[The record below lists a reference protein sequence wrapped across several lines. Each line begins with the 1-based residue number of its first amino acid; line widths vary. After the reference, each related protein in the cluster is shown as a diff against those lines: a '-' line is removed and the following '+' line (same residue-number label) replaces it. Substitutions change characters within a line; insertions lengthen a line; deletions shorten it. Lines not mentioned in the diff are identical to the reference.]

1 MIEVVLDTE
10 TTGLSV
16 ANGHRIVEIGCIELK
31 NQIPTNKTF
40 HCYLNPQRKVSE
52 DALKVH
58 GYSDEFLADKKK
70 FSDVVS
76 KYAVKAISYSSN
88 IIKRKYYYKVKL
100 KIVLSESAG
109 YEATGKAKLP
119 YDALNLAIL
128 HLSKILRRH
137 YRKIKNENKGNK
149 QIRLLKDSFLLYN
162 LR

>member
-1 MIEVVLDTE
+1 MIKFNV
-10 TTGLSV
+10 
-16 ANGHRIVEIGCIELK
+16 
-31 NQIPTNKTF
+31 NK
-40 HCYLNPQRKVSE
+40 KVSGQNV
-52 DALKVH
+52 KI
-58 GYSDEFLADKKK
+58 GNNYSFYCKKK
-70 FSDVVS
+70 FSEVVS

-109 YEATGKAKLP
+109 YEATGEAKLP
-119 YDALNLAIL
+119 YDALNLAII